1 VNAPVQPGGGLII
14 FVALTVG
21 LVWWIA
27 AWAFGIKAFD
37 AFLLT
42 VFLVV
47 NAAAYVIVKPFID
60 RLLGRQTA
68 SVDDEGAST

>member
-1 VNAPVQPGGGLII
+1 MSVL
-14 FVALTVG
+14 VALTVG

-42 VFLVV
+42 AALVV
-47 NAAAYVIVKPFID
+47 GAAAWQIMKPFVNQA
-60 RLLGRQTA
+60 LGREVAEPEEQ
-68 SVDDEGAST
+68 GAGF